1 MKLILN
7 LRKSNIKTQQKLIFL
22 VLSDE
27 NLRKIMR
34 NYLILTLF
42 LIFLSSCGVKSV
54 TSASVQADIISVADY
69 KDYSCKELALDAFNI
84 QNKIPEISFI
94 IDKKKKDNDAY
105 IATAVV
111 FMPILA
117 AGIKGNQEEAAQL
130 ALHKGQLNAIRQV
143 AIMKDCEIIVQN

>member
-1 MKLILN
+1 MK
-7 LRKSNIKTQQKLIFL
+7 
-22 VLSDE
+22 
-27 NLRKIMR
+27 
-34 NYLILTLF
+34 NYFILTS
-42 LIFLSSCGVKSV
+42 IFILLSACGVKSV
-54 TSASVQADIISVADY
+54 TSASVQADIVSVAEY
-69 KDYSCKELALDAFNI
+69 KDYSCKELALDALNI
-84 QNKIPEISFI
+84 QNKIPEISSV

-130 ALHKGQLNAIRQV
+130 ALYKGQLNASRQV

>member
-84 QNKIPEISFI
+84 QNEIPEISFI

-130 ALHKGQLNAIRQV
+130 ALYKGQLNAIRQV

>member
-7 LRKSNIKTQQKLIFL
+7 IRKSNIKTQQKLIFL

-130 ALHKGQLNAIRQV
+130 ALYKGQLNAIRQV

>member
-1 MKLILN
+1 MILSNGNLKEIMKN
-7 LRKSNIKTQQKLIFL
+7 LLIFSFL
-22 VLSDE
+22 
-27 NLRKIMR
+27 
-34 NYLILTLF
+34 
-42 LIFLSSCGVKSV
+42 LIFLSACGVKSV
-54 TSASVQADIISVADY
+54 TSASVQADIVSVAEY
-69 KDYSCKELALDAFNI
+69 KDYSCKELALDALNI
-84 QNKIPEISFI
+84 QNRIPEISSV

-130 ALHKGQLNAIRQV
+130 ALYKGQLNAIRQA